1 MKKTLAI
8 VAAGAFAVSV
18 SSPAFACMYNKMVS
32 TEKPAEIT
40 TALNSKPTTPA
51 PEIQPIAPKPA
62 DRKVEAKSD
71 S

>member
-8 VAAGAFAVSV
+8 VAAGAFAASV

-40 TALNSKPTTPA
+40 TALNSKPTA

-62 DRKVEAKSD
+62 DRKAEVKSE